1 MQHNINEALL
11 LTENKPSHYT
21 MQFPVRTVWNIL
33 QCQSSFIILCQLTWT
48 RKHQHRQDGSNDLGW
63 QPFQSSKLHKGYG
76 PPKPTGTLF
85 PTNLSTKHCLNQ
97 SPHLDTNPHHLCCQ
111 STSGPDPNP
120 SKLTLSSP
128 QLCLTG
134 FAAVTLTKPL
144 LLCNNPIDTYQCW
157 TITAFCSVGWLKLSQ
172 CKVREEN
179 VTFEMRGGF
188 CSTLSRNINNNDT
201 RDSKSLQLYYKLSS
215 LPLCLRISHPNKSWH
230 FWLLKKLYG
239 WELHR
244 WFTARSSFSLQLAL
258 N

>member
-1 MQHNINEALL
+1 MGLPSQLAPFSLPTSAPSIALI
-11 LTENKPSHYT
+11 SH
-21 MQFPVRTVWNIL
+21 
-33 QCQSSFIILCQLTWT
+33 LTWILT
-48 RKHQHRQDGSNDLGW
+48 H
-63 QPFQSSKLHKGYG
+63 
-76 PPKPTGTLF
+76 T
-85 PTNLSTKHCLNQ
+85 
-97 SPHLDTNPHHLCCQ
+97 
-111 STSGPDPNP
+111 TSAVKVLQGLIQTQAN
-120 SKLTLSSP
+120 TLSSP

-134 FAAVTLTKPL
+134 FTAVTLTKPL

-230 FWLLKKLYG
+230 F
-239 WELHR
+239 
-244 WFTARSSFSLQLAL
+244 
-258 N
+258 